1 MHNVLIAGPIHDAGR
16 ALLERRDDVHCEMLR
31 NPCVRDIDDRIE
43 DLDAILL
50 RLTPLRSETIEK
62 AKRLKVVSRHGVG
75 YDNVDVDALNRRSIP
90 LSIVGDVNAAPVAE
104 HAFALM
110 LAVARKLVVLDR
122 ATRGGGYDIRHHCQL
137 TELQAKTVLI
147 VGYGRVGRHM
157 ARRCAAFD
165 MKVMV
170 ADPYANAQDV
180 VSAGYDHL
188 DDFRD
193 ALHAADFVSL
203 HLPGTADG
211 EALIGAVEFERLK
224 PGAFLINTGRGTL
237 ICEDAL
243 VQALTSGRLAGAGLD
258 VTRNEPPDPDSPLL
272 KLEQVILSPH
282 CASHTE
288 ECMARMSTVSVQNL
302 LDAID
307 GELDPALVVNREVL
321 DR

>member
-1 MHNVLIAGPIHDAGR
+1 
-16 ALLERRDDVHCEMLR
+16 
-31 NPCVRDIDDRIE
+31 
-43 DLDAILL
+43 
-50 RLTPLRSETIEK
+50 
-62 AKRLKVVSRHGVG
+62 
-75 YDNVDVDALNRRSIP
+75 
-90 LSIVGDVNAAPVAE
+90 
-104 HAFALM
+104 M
-110 LAVARKLVVLDR
+110 LAVARRLVVLDR
-122 ATRGGGYDIRHHCQL
+122 ATRNGGYDIRNRCQL
-137 TELQAKTVLI
+137 TELQAKTILI

-170 ADPYANAQDV
+170 ADPYASADEV

-203 HLPGTADG
+203 HLPGAADG
-211 EALIGAVEFERLK
+211 RALIGEAEFERMK
-224 PGAFLINTGRGTL
+224 AGAFLINTGRGTL

-243 VQALTSGRLAGAGLD
+243 VRALTSGRLGGAGLD

-272 KLEQVILSPH
+272 ELDTVVLSPH

-288 ECMARMSTVSVQNL
+288 ECMARMSKVSAQNV

-307 GELDPALVVNREVL
+307 GELDPALIVNREAL
-321 DR
+321 GR